1 MAALVILVGGFLV
14 SRAFKEKEVSV
25 PEKTSPQTLE
35 EFAEKKGLTMDAYPA
50 ELLELYER
58 NPETKDFVW
67 EYPFKKDEE
76 PEIDLSEY
84 KNSASMPL
92 FMPVGVE
99 NTALLLVYLFAV
111 VRKCAVKRTS

>member
-50 ELLELYER
+50 ELL
-58 NPETKDFVW
+58 
-67 EYPFKKDEE
+67 
-76 PEIDLSEY
+76 
-84 KNSASMPL
+84 
-92 FMPVGVE
+92 
-99 NTALLLVYLFAV
+99 
-111 VRKCAVKRTS
+111 